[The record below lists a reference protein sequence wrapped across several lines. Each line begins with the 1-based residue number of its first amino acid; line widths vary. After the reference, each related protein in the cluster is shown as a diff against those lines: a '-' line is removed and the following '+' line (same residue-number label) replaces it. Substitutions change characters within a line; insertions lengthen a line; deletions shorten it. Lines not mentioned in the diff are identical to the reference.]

1 MGDPVLNDPTQPLS
15 FDNLTQIELTEAVF
29 KGVIPNGLRFS
40 NCTKLAISGTVNSTS
55 ALLRQI
61 DPLNLE
67 KLVSF
72 TLDVADAE
80 EEGVAAHIG
89 DKPSHLLMALKFVD
103 SVASSDLTTVRI
115 NFNSLHLAHVIS
127 AFSSARTILTDED
140 ETDLANSNVFSKV
153 GKLVAITTDQM
164 SVPMQFLN
172 DLDLT
177 SSAFLTKHY
186 KVTH

>member
-1 MGDPVLNDPTQPLS
+1 M
-15 FDNLTQIELTEAVF
+15 
-29 KGVIPNGLRFS
+29 
-40 NCTKLAISGTVNSTS
+40 
-55 ALLRQI
+55 LRQI
-61 DPLNLE
+61 DPLHLE

-72 TLDVADAE
+72 RLDVADAE
-80 EEGVAAHIG
+80 EDGVAAHIG

-153 GKLVAITTDQM
+153 GRLVAITTDQM

-186 KVTH
+186 KVTHTLSSKNENQGNFYVHYLIKKRNQRNQRDKDWALSLKVTQQITFDFKEDN